1 MGIINL
7 ADAKVAYEGQVLP
20 AINLI
25 SKLQTQLHEAAS
37 RIAVIATTLGDL
49 QTALLNSHTVE
60 VKLTLSKEDYG
71 KFRVIGGM
79 DDNERIRKAV
89 MTVIHPE
96 ESGISPNPGEFRPTA
111 PPDSHPLVTPSP
123 EPILPS
129 NPEPQMAERILQVQL
144 VDEEPAK
151 MKKSTTKCSRCQSLI
166 DLPEA
171 SNELLPVEIKCGKCG
186 AKYIVK
192 SKAASAE
199 KFDRTGFESLDESA
213 YGKLFAMLST

>member
-79 DDNERIRKAV
+79 DDNDGSVK
-89 MTVIHPE
+89 
-96 ESGISPNPGEFRPTA
+96 
-111 PPDSHPLVTPSP
+111 
-123 EPILPS
+123 
-129 NPEPQMAERILQVQL
+129 
-144 VDEEPAK
+144 
-151 MKKSTTKCSRCQSLI
+151 
-166 DLPEA
+166 
-171 SNELLPVEIKCGKCG
+171 LL
-186 AKYIVK
+186 
-192 SKAASAE
+192 
-199 KFDRTGFESLDESA
+199 
-213 YGKLFAMLST
+213 